1 MLCSIFISYFL
12 SIINLTLTL
21 ICIHTELPDR
31 SGAALLLPLSKD
43 SRTKEEN
50 HKLLNGNSGD
60 PTDWVLK
67 MAFSTLFFTYLIVI
81 FVPRYLFLWFWHCLL
96 LCLYR
101 GWGLKW
107 MASFKKTVTQYMLTQ
122 QWMVY
127 RRRKLLREQLSS
139 SILWFQGVEDLM
151 T

>member
-12 SIINLTLTL
+12 SVINLTLTL

-60 PTDWVLK
+60 PTDWVLINGVFYLVFHISHCFFCSSLS
-67 MAFSTLFFTYLIVI
+67 FSLVLTLFTAV
-81 FVPRYLFLWFWHCLL
+81 FVQRLRTQVNGKLQED
-96 LCLYR
+96 
-101 GWGLKW
+101 GN
-107 MASFKKTVTQYMLTQ
+107 TVHVDTAMN
-122 QWMVY
+122 
-127 RRRKLLREQLSS
+127 
-139 SILWFQGVEDLM
+139 GV
-151 T
+151 